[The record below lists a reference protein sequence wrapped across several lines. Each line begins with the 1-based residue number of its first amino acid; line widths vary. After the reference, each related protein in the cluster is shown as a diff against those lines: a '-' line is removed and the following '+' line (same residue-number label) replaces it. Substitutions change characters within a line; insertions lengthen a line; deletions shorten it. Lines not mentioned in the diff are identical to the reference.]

1 MMPRGRTT
9 GPARAVALAGV
20 VALALCSACG
30 RSGPKGGVSMA
41 TVPVESKG
49 VGVSVRDLAAKPEG
63 ERLEWAFTLVCDEP
77 EGCRGTL
84 RVEVRYR
91 SRGEAR
97 MFSMTREVDLLHAGE
112 VRVGRS
118 GPAEKVDG
126 VDRVRVALV
135 ARPPEGP
142 TPPGGQPRPTP
153 RV

>member
-1 MMPRGRTT
+1 
-9 GPARAVALAGV
+9 
-20 VALALCSACG
+20 
-30 RSGPKGGVSMA
+30 MA

-49 VGVSVRDLAAKPEG
+49 VGVSVRDLAAQPEG
-63 ERLEWAFTLVCDEP
+63 ERLKWTFTLACDEP

-91 SRGEAR
+91 SQGEPR
-97 MFSMTREVDLLHAGE
+97 VFSATREVDLPLGGE
-112 VRVGRS
+112 VRVGRT
-118 GPAEKVDG
+118 GQLEKVDG

-142 TPPGGQPRPTP
+142 TPPGAQPRPTP